1 MINNDGNTNN
11 LVERTEA
18 DVSPPMIH
26 IEGLVKRY
34 GTHVVLRGVDLA
46 VREGEFVTLVGSNG
60 AGKSTLMRIVATL
73 LQPTAGQVRIGGWP
87 LPNHADKVRRHI
99 GLVSHQS
106 LLYGDLTAAENLAFF
121 ARLYQLENATERVMA
136 ALKKVGL
143 FARQRDPVS
152 TFSRGMVQRL
162 TIARATLHEPE
173 VLLLDEPYT
182 GLDQDASLLLDKLLR
197 EEHENGRSIL
207 MITHDLA
214 HGLNLC
220 DRIAILNRGKIVH
233 EVTSR
238 ETTPGE
244 FLRLYTNYTRSQQEK
259 AGVA

>member
-1 MINNDGNTNN
+1 MT
-11 LVERTEA
+11 T
-18 DVSPPMIH
+18 SSSMIH
-26 IEGLVKRY
+26 IHGLVKQY
-34 GTHVVLRGVDLA
+34 GTNLVLRGVDLQ
-46 VREGEFVTLVGSNG
+46 VSEGEFVTLVGSNG
-60 AGKSTLMRIVATL
+60 AGKSTLMRIAATL
-73 LQPTAGQVRIGGWP
+73 LQPSAGQVKIGGWQ
-87 LPNHADKVRRHI
+87 LPNHAAKVRRHI

-106 LLYGDLTAAENLAFF
+106 LLYGDLTAAENLTFF
-121 ARLYQLENATERVMA
+121 AKLYRLDNGSERVMA

-162 TIARATLHEPE
+162 TIARATLHEPD

-182 GLDQDASLLLDKLLR
+182 GLDQDASLLLDNLLR
-197 EEHENGRSIL
+197 QEHENGRTIL

-233 EVTSR
+233 QVDSHSVTSS
-238 ETTPGE
+238 E
-244 FLRLYTNYTRSQQEK
+244 FLNLYTHYTRSQNQK
-259 AGVA
+259 VKQ